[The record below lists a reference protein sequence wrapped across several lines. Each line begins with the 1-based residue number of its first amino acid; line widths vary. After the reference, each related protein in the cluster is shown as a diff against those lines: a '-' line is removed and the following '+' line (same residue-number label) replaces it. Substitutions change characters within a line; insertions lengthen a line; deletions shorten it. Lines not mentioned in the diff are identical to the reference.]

1 MTKNF
6 INISKNLIYKNYVKI
21 LFLLRKKNK
30 MSQES
35 LSQKFLKIKDSK
47 LSPEEAYKILK
58 DFNPDIHN
66 NVDVINKPEPG
77 QIYIFFTK
85 DKNMYEDWRA
95 DNYAW
100 QNKGSNKGL
109 PTNKPIIFKKMRSG
123 YVPAVIMHKVFLYL
137 N

>member
-66 NVDVINKPEPG
+66 NVNVINKPEPG
-77 QIYIFFTK
+77 QIYFPLKIKICTKLGALIIMLGKTKALIKAKQPTSLSYLRIIFTAKTIK
-85 DKNMYEDWRA
+85 DK
-95 DNYAW
+95 
-100 QNKGSNKGL
+100 
-109 PTNKPIIFKKMRSG
+109 
-123 YVPAVIMHKVFLYL
+123 
-137 N
+137 

>member
-85 DKNMYEDWRA
+85 DKNMYEDWRSCIECTNC
-95 DNYAW
+95 NYW
-100 QNKGSNKGL
+100 YHYICEK
-109 PTNKPIIFKKMRSG
+109 
-123 YVPAVIMHKVFLYL
+123 L
-137 N
+137 NDIDELDEKWLCSRCHYA

>member
-1 MTKNF
+1 
-6 INISKNLIYKNYVKI
+6 
-21 LFLLRKKNK
+21 

-85 DKNMYEDWRA
+85 DKLGFLR
-95 DNYAW
+95 
-100 QNKGSNKGL
+100 
-109 PTNKPIIFKKMRSG
+109 T
-123 YVPAVIMHKVFLYL
+123 VIGAKVGWGNSLGFCMFAIML
-137 N
+137 